1 MEIKNNN
8 IASIQNEVPE
18 DYIIEL
24 NSIIK
29 SVSRKEKSNIIHNY
43 IFFFL
48 FIFLN

>member
-8 IASIQNEVPE
+8 IISIQSWIPE

-29 SVSRKEKSNIIHNY
+29 LVSRKERSNIIS
-43 IFFFL
+43 
-48 FIFLN
+48 